1 MVAALTL
8 MTLFRA
14 DITTIIRSR
23 IRPGVCLIRGPFRGG
38 LAGFRRL

>member
-14 DITTIIRSR
+14 DIFITRPR